1 MLYDANFLQKLD
13 THHEHTYYVRI
24 QALTF
29 DERPL
34 EQLEGRITSGS
45 INLDGKSAIRR
56 SCSLSFIAEAT
67 EINDYYWTF
76 KQKFKVE
83 IGLENKV
90 DDSYPSR
97 IYFNMG
103 TFLLLVSVQLLLLI
117 LPQLVSKGKIKC
129 VY

>member
-56 SCSLSFIAEAT
+56 SCSLLL
-67 EINDYYWTF
+67 
-76 KQKFKVE
+76 KQLRLMII
-83 IGLENKV
+83 IGHLNRNLK
-90 DDSYPSR
+90 
-97 IYFNMG
+97 
-103 TFLLLVSVQLLLLI
+103 LKLV
-117 LPQLVSKGKIKC
+117 
-129 VY
+129 

>member
-67 EINDYYWTF
+67 EINDYYLINNLVI
-76 KQKFKVE
+76 KNNNQL
-83 IGLENKV
+83 IC
-90 DDSYPSR
+90 R
-97 IYFNMG
+97 IDHVLFGDKYIYVIM
-103 TFLLLVSVQLLLLI
+103 LI
-117 LPQLVSKGKIKC
+117 IVIND
-129 VY
+129 

>member
-83 IGLENKV
+83 IGLENIIQNV
-90 DDSYPSR
+90 R
-97 IYFNMG
+97 
-103 TFLLLVSVQLLLLI
+103 
-117 LPQLVSKGKIKC
+117 
-129 VY
+129 